1 MQASIQTDMIAR
13 RHSRSRGR
21 HHQWVRRNVWL
32 LLCVPAVLF
41 MLLAFAL
48 PLGQMLLRSVFDPD
62 PTLDNFQALVEVG
75 GYGKVL
81 ANTFRL
87 SAIVTLITLVLGY
100 PVAYLL
106 VHVRGRAAG
115 LLLISVVLPL
125 WTSELVRTFAW
136 MIILGRKGPL
146 NATMQSLGII
156 DRPLALLFNEPSV
169 LIGSV
174 HIMLPFMILPLYSV
188 MRGIDRELVRAAL
201 GMGATPLAAFRHVY
215 LPLSMPGVV
224 AGCLLVFVLATGF
237 YVTPAA
243 LGSTAET
250 MIAQLIDT
258 QGRRTL
264 NWGLA
269 SALSVVLLVS
279 TTIILILY
287 NRVFGLARPIAP
299 AR

>member
-1 MQASIQTDMIAR
+1 MAVR
-13 RHSRSRGR
+13 RSLGLKALVRR
-21 HHQWVRRNVWL
+21 WFRRNVWL
-32 LLCVPAVLF
+32 VLTIPAVAF
-41 MLLAFAL
+41 MLIAFAL
-48 PLGQMLLRSVFDPD
+48 PLGQMLLRSIFDPD
-62 PTLDNFQALVEVG
+62 LTLKNFRAVIEVS
-75 GYGKVL
+75 GYTKVL
-81 ANTFRL
+81 VNTMRI
-87 SAIVTLITLVLGY
+87 SAIVTVITLLLGY
-100 PVAYLL
+100 PVAYVLA
-106 VHVRGRAAG
+106 HARGWAAG
-115 LLLISVVLPL
+115 LLTISVVLPL

-146 NATMQSLGII
+146 NSTMTGLGII
-156 DRPLALLFNEPSV
+156 ERPLALLFNEPSV

-201 GMGATPLAAFRHVY
+201 SMGATPFGAFRHVY

-243 LGSTAET
+243 LGGTAET

-258 QGRRTL
+258 LGRKTL
-264 NWGLA
+264 NWALA

-279 TTIILILY
+279 TTVVLILY

>member
-1 MQASIQTDMIAR
+1 MIAR
-13 RHSRSRGR
+13 RQSRARTR
-21 HHQWVRRNVWL
+21 FHHWVRRNIWL

-62 PTLDNFQALVEVG
+62 PTLDNFRALVEVG
-75 GYGKVL
+75 GYGRVL
-81 ANTFRL
+81 VNTFRL
-87 SAIVTLITLVLGY
+87 SAIVTLIALVLGY

-106 VHVRGRAAG
+106 AHVRGRAAG

-146 NATMQSLGII
+146 NAAMQSLGII
-156 DRPLALLFNEPSV
+156 ERPLTLLFNEPSV

-188 MRGIDRELVRAAL
+188 MRSIDRELVRAAL

-258 QGRRTL
+258 QGRRRL

-269 SALSVVLLVS
+269 SALSVVLLLS

>member
-1 MQASIQTDMIAR
+1 MIAR
-13 RHSRSRGR
+13 RQSRARTR
-21 HHQWVRRNVWL
+21 FHPWVRRNIWL

-62 PTLDNFQALVEVG
+62 PTLDNFRALVEVG
-75 GYGKVL
+75 GYGRVL
-81 ANTFRL
+81 VNTFRL
-87 SAIVTLITLVLGY
+87 SAIVTLIALVLGY

-106 VHVRGRAAG
+106 AHVRGRAAG

-146 NATMQSLGII
+146 NAAMQSLGII
-156 DRPLALLFNEPSV
+156 ERPLTLLFNEPSV

-188 MRGIDRELVRAAL
+188 MRSIDRELVRAAL

-269 SALSVVLLVS
+269 SALSVVLLLS

>member
-1 MQASIQTDMIAR
+1 MIAR
-13 RHSRSRGR
+13 RQSRPRTR
-21 HHQWVRRNVWL
+21 FHHWVRRNIWL

-62 PTLDNFQALVEVG
+62 PTLDNFRALVEVG

-81 ANTFRL
+81 VNTFRL

-106 VHVRGRAAG
+106 AHARGRAAG
-115 LLLISVVLPL
+115 LLLISVILPL

-156 DRPLALLFNEPSV
+156 DRPLTLLFNEPSV

-188 MRGIDRELVRAAL
+188 MRGIDGELVRAAL

-269 SALSVVLLVS
+269 SALSVVLLLS
-279 TTIILILY
+279 TTVILVLY

>member
-1 MQASIQTDMIAR
+1 MIAWR
-13 RHSRSRGR
+13 TSRPGARFRG
-21 HHQWVRRNVWL
+21 WLRRNVWL
-32 LLCVPAVLF
+32 VLTLPAVLF

-62 PTLDNFQALVEVG
+62 PTLDNFRELVEVG
-75 GYGKVL
+75 GYGRVL

-100 PVAYLL
+100 PVAYVLA
-106 VHVRGRAAG
+106 HVRGRAAG
-115 LLLISVVLPL
+115 LLIISVVLPL

-146 NATMQSLGII
+146 NAAMQSLGII
-156 DRPLALLFNEPSV
+156 DRPLTLLFNEPSV

-188 MRGIDRELVRAAL
+188 MRGIDGQLVRAAL
-201 GMGATPLAAFRHVY
+201 GMGASPLGAFRHVY

-224 AGCLLVFVLATGF
+224 AGGLLVFVLATGF

-269 SALSVVLLVS
+269 SALSVVLLLS

-287 NRVFGLARPIAP
+287 NRVFGLARPTAP
-299 AR
+299 AS

>member
-1 MQASIQTDMIAR
+1 MIAWR
-13 RHSRSRGR
+13 TSRPGARFRG
-21 HHQWVRRNVWL
+21 WLRRNVWL
-32 LLCVPAVLF
+32 VLTLPAVLF

-62 PTLDNFQALVEVG
+62 PTLDNFRTLVEVG

-87 SAIVTLITLVLGY
+87 SAIVTLIALVLGY
-100 PVAYLL
+100 PVAYVLA
-106 VHVRGRAAG
+106 HARGRAAG
-115 LLLISVVLPL
+115 LLIISVVLPL

-146 NATMQSLGII
+146 NGAMKSLGII
-156 DRPLALLFNEPSV
+156 DRPLTLLFNEPSV

-201 GMGATPLAAFRHVY
+201 GMGATPLGAFRHVY

-224 AGCLLVFVLATGF
+224 AGGLLVFVLATGF

-269 SALSVVLLVS
+269 SALSVVLLLS

>member
-1 MQASIQTDMIAR
+1 MIAR
-13 RHSRSRGR
+13 RQSRARTR
-21 HHQWVRRNVWL
+21 FHPWVRRNIWL

-62 PTLDNFQALVEVG
+62 PTLDNFRALVEVG
-75 GYGKVL
+75 GYGRVL
-81 ANTFRL
+81 VNTFRL
-87 SAIVTLITLVLGY
+87 SAIVTLIALVLGY

-106 VHVRGRAAG
+106 AHVRGRAAG

-146 NATMQSLGII
+146 NAAMQSLGII
-156 DRPLALLFNEPSV
+156 ERPLTLLFNEPSV

-188 MRGIDRELVRAAL
+188 MRSIDRELVRAAL

-237 YVTPAA
+237 YVTPPRSAA
-243 LGSTAET
+243 
-250 MIAQLIDT
+250 Q
-258 QGRRTL
+258 RR
-264 NWGLA
+264 
-269 SALSVVLLVS
+269 
-279 TTIILILY
+279 
-287 NRVFGLARPIAP
+287 P
-299 AR
+299 

>member
-1 MQASIQTDMIAR
+1 MAVR
-13 RHSRSRGR
+13 RSSGSMPLLRR
-21 HHQWVRRNVWL
+21 WFRRNVWL
-32 LLCVPAVLF
+32 ALTIPAVAF
-41 MLLAFAL
+41 MLIAFAL
-48 PLGQMLLRSVFDPD
+48 PLGQMLLRSIFDPD
-62 PTLDNFQALVEVG
+62 LTLKNFRAVIEVS
-75 GYGKVL
+75 GYTKVL
-81 ANTFRL
+81 VNTFRI
-87 SAIVTLITLVLGY
+87 SAIVTAIALALGY
-100 PVAYLL
+100 PVAYVLAHARGWPAALL
-106 VHVRGRAAG
+106 T
-115 LLLISVVLPL
+115 ISVVLPL

-136 MIILGRKGPL
+136 MIVLGRKGPL
-146 NATMQSLGII
+146 NATMKGLGVIE
-156 DRPLALLFNEPSV
+156 RPLALLFNEPSV

-201 GMGATPLAAFRHVY
+201 SMGATPFAAFRHVY

-258 QGRRTL
+258 LGRKTL
-264 NWGLA
+264 NWALA

-279 TTIILILY
+279 TTVVLILY

>member
-1 MQASIQTDMIAR
+1 MIAR
-13 RHSRSRGR
+13 RQPRARTRFHP
-21 HHQWVRRNVWL
+21 WVRRNIWL

-62 PTLDNFQALVEVG
+62 PTLDNFRALVEVG
-75 GYGKVL
+75 GYGRVL
-81 ANTFRL
+81 VNTFRL
-87 SAIVTLITLVLGY
+87 SAIVTLIALVLGY

-106 VHVRGRAAG
+106 AHVRGRAAG

-156 DRPLALLFNEPSV
+156 ERPLTLLFNEPSV

-188 MRGIDRELVRAAL
+188 MRSIDRELVRAAL

-269 SALSVVLLVS
+269 SALSVVLLLS